1 MSSNHKTSSNSD
13 PVRLLEPAY
22 LMEPL
27 NLRDGFF
34 DPPASSVNRPPISHS
49 ASNSGPDSTVR
60 YVRPR
65 AGAPTSV
72 PARWASQSVLMVVG
86 ALTCFG
92 AGVALPRVPGIAL
105 DHGQSSDSSQA
116 SPPPVGST
124 AEMEPWSPEKDFAN
138 ASIPVPNKTKLVTP
152 SPLPQTVLPRMQLKS
167 RTVENESSRQESKLS
182 SEGKLTTSAIEGR
195 SPQALPATKYRT
207 KGDTTAMPGSNSVHQ
222 ALPSSSADAALEL
235 HDSRPPTFRERH
247 FAAGVHVSTCFPSAS
262 AVRQDYPEAWPSWT
276 LRASGHEGTR
286 CWYAAPRATA
296 HARRGD
302 TETVGT
308 LESLG
313 SPR

>member
-13 PVRLLEPAY
+13 PVHLLEPAD

-27 NLRDGFF
+27 DLRDGFF
-34 DPPASSVNRPPISHS
+34 DPPASSLNRPPISHS
-49 ASNSGPDSTVR
+49 ASNSGPDSTMR

-86 ALTCFG
+86 ALACFG
-92 AGVALPRVPGIAL
+92 AGVALPRMPGIAL
-105 DHGQSSDSSQA
+105 DHGQSSDRSQA

-138 ASIPVPNKTKLVTP
+138 ASIPVPNKTQLVTP
-152 SPLPQTVLPRMQLKS
+152 SPLPQAVLPRMQLKS
-167 RTVENESSRQESKLS
+167 RTVENESSQQESKLMMS
-182 SEGKLTTSAIEGR
+182 SEGKLTTSGIEGR
-195 SPQALPATKYRT
+195 SPQALPATEYRT
-207 KGDTTAMPGSNSVHQ
+207 KGDTTAMLGSNSVHQ
-222 ALPSSSADAALEL
+222 ALPSSSADAALEP
-235 HDSRPPTFRERH
+235 HDSKPPTFRERH

-276 LRASGHEGTR
+276 LRAPGHEGTR
-286 CWYAAPRATA
+286 CWYAVPRATA

-308 LESLG
+308 LES
-313 SPR
+313 PR

>member
-13 PVRLLEPAY
+13 PVRLLEPAD

-27 NLRDGFF
+27 DLRDGFF
-34 DPPASSVNRPPISHS
+34 DPPTSSLNGLPISHS
-49 ASNSGPDSTVR
+49 ASNSGPDSTMR

-72 PARWASQSVLMVVG
+72 PARWASQWVLIVVG
-86 ALTCFG
+86 GLACFG
-92 AGVALPRVPGIAL
+92 AGIALPRLPGLAL
-105 DHGQSSDSSQA
+105 DHSQSSDRSQA
-116 SPPPVGST
+116 SPPPVGAT
-124 AEMEPWSPEKDFAN
+124 AAMEPWSPKKDFAN
-138 ASIPVPNKTKLVTP
+138 ASIPVPNETQLVTP
-152 SPLPQTVLPRMQLKS
+152 SPLPQAVLPRMQLKS
-167 RTVENESSRQESKLS
+167 RTVENESSKQESKLMMP
-182 SEGKLTTSAIEGR
+182 SEDKLTTSGIEGR
-195 SPQALPATKYRT
+195 SPATEYRT

-222 ALPSSSADAALEL
+222 ALPNSSADAALEP
-235 HDSRPPTFRERH
+235 HDSRPPSFRERH

-276 LRASGHEGTR
+276 LRAPGQEGTR

>member
-1 MSSNHKTSSNSD
+1 MSSNHKTSSNGD
-13 PVRLLEPAY
+13 PVSLLEPAD

-27 NLRDGFF
+27 DLRDGFF
-34 DPPASSVNRPPISHS
+34 DPPASSLNRPPISHS
-49 ASNSGPDSTVR
+49 ASNSGSDSTVR

-138 ASIPVPNKTKLVTP
+138 ASIPVPNTTQLVTP
-152 SPLPQTVLPRMQLKS
+152 WKGPQFKTDAIRGEEPGDWETYQLRMLFQKLPM
-167 RTVENESSRQESKLS
+167 
-182 SEGKLTTSAIEGR
+182 
-195 SPQALPATKYRT
+195 
-207 KGDTTAMPGSNSVHQ
+207 H
-222 ALPSSSADAALEL
+222 
-235 HDSRPPTFRERH
+235 
-247 FAAGVHVSTCFPSAS
+247 AS
-262 AVRQDYPEAWPSWT
+262 AKA
-276 LRASGHEGTR
+276 
-286 CWYAAPRATA
+286 
-296 HARRGD
+296 
-302 TETVGT
+302 
-308 LESLG
+308 
-313 SPR
+313 